1 MWRIIHLI
9 AGTKSGVDAIAT
21 KGEANSDVG
30 SPFLSCLGYA
40 GESRDLGQLIGGNV
54 WNDDKGMYVHDP
66 LAAEEILGEATRM
79 CIPLSSI
86 LFIERAD

>member
-1 MWRIIHLI
+1 M
-9 AGTKSGVDAIAT
+9 
-21 KGEANSDVG
+21 G

-40 GESRDLGQLIGGNV
+40 GKSRDLGQLIGGNV

>member
-1 MWRIIHLI
+1 MIQMLLQPV
-9 AGTKSGVDAIAT
+9 SF
-21 KGEANSDVG
+21 SDL
-30 SPFLSCLGYA
+30 LSCLGYA
-40 GESRDLGQLIGGNV
+40 GESRDLGQLIDGNV

>member
-21 KGEANSDVG
+21 KEEANFDVS
-30 SPFLSCLGYA
+30 SPFLSCLGHA

-86 LFIERAD
+86 LFVERAD

>member
-21 KGEANSDVG
+21 KGGIDVDTR
-30 SPFLSCLGYA
+30 FLDCLGYA

-66 LAAEEILGEATRM
+66 LAAEEILGEPTR
-79 CIPLSSI
+79 ISFPLSSI